1 MAETVSHPVV
11 GSTPLLSLTGVSKAY
26 SGVMA
31 LAEASLCLGAG
42 EVHALMGENGAG
54 KSTLIKILAGVVA
67 ADGCSIAVNG
77 DAVRLDRPKAAFDIG
92 LRFIHQ
98 ELNVVPQLS
107 VAENM
112 FLSHAYPSRL
122 GFLVDWKSVNRHA
135 GEALARLG
143 IDHVRPQA
151 KMARLGAG
159 DQMLVKI
166 ASALVSDAGAV
177 AKVFVMDEPTAA
189 LTGEESERLFK
200 VIAELRSAGC
210 AVLYVSHR
218 MDEVMRI
225 CDRVTVMR
233 DGRTVATSDI
243 ASTTK
248 QEIIRLMTG
257 RDIAE
262 AYPKRSSPIGEQPVL
277 AVRSLSGSGLA
288 GVSFTLSGGE
298 ILGVAGLANAG
309 QSEVL
314 RALVGADGATSGGI
328 DHAGVA
334 LTRQKPAAAWRRG
347 FGYVPRER
355 RREGLM
361 LSRGIV
367 DNVMLP
373 HLDRTAR
380 LSVFV
385 DRRRERQSVEALGR
399 QVRLKATRLSQACR
413 QLSGGNQQ
421 KVVFARAIAGRPSVL
436 LLDEP
441 TRGVD
446 VGAKFEI
453 YSLIREL
460 SAAGAAIVMASSDL
474 PELLGLADRILI
486 MREGRQ
492 HGIVD
497 AAGLGQ
503 ADLLN
508 LFYD

>member
-1 MAETVSHPVV
+1 MTATASQPV
-11 GSTPLLSLTGVSKAY
+11 GEPTRLLSVTGVSKAY
-26 SGVMA
+26 SGVAA
-31 LAEASLCLGAG
+31 LADASLHLAAG

-54 KSTLIKILAGVVA
+54 KSTLIKILAGVVP
-67 ADGCSIAVNG
+67 ADTCSVAVSG
-77 DAVRLDRPKAAFDIG
+77 EPASLDRPKAAFDLG

-112 FLSHAYPSRL
+112 FLSHAYPPRL
-122 GFLVDWKSVNRHA
+122 GFLVDWKTVNRRA
-135 GEALARLG
+135 GQALARLG
-143 IDHVRPQA
+143 IAHIRPDGR
-151 KMARLGAG
+151 MARLGAG

-166 ASALVSDAGAV
+166 ASALVSEAGAD

-189 LTGEESERLFK
+189 LTGEESEHLFK
-200 VIAELRSAGC
+200 VIAELRNAGC

-233 DGRTVATSDI
+233 DGRTVATSDVAAI
-243 ASTTK
+243 TK

-262 AYPKRSSPIGEQPVL
+262 AYPRRSSAIGKEPAL
-277 AVRSLSGSGLA
+277 AVRSLSGEGLA
-288 GVSFTLSGGE
+288 DVSFTLAAGE

-309 QSEVL
+309 QSAVL
-314 RALVGADGATSGGI
+314 RALIGADAARGGI
-328 DHAGVA
+328 VHEGVA
-334 LTRQKPAAAWRRG
+334 LKRQQPGAAWRRG

-361 LSRGIV
+361 LSRGIT

-380 LSVFV
+380 FSVFV

-399 QVRLKATRLSQACR
+399 QVRLKAVRLSQACR

-421 KVVFARAIAGRPSVL
+421 KVVFAKRAIVGRAVRSCCSTSRRAASMSAPSS
-436 LLDEP
+436 
-441 TRGVD
+441 T
-446 VGAKFEI
+446 
-453 YSLIREL
+453 SIR
-460 SAAGAAIVMASSDL
+460 
-474 PELLGLADRILI
+474 
-486 MREGRQ
+486 
-492 HGIVD
+492 
-497 AAGLGQ
+497 
-503 ADLLN
+503 
-508 LFYD
+508 